1 MNKFK
6 KIGLSAL
13 AGSLVAMSASAEM
26 AITGGASIGIS
37 QTNEKAAAGYYN
49 NNSIKFTFSGETDG
63 GLTVTQYVEI
73 DAGAQDD
80 MYTSVAGSF
89 GTITFN
95 QGGGNSVMSG
105 WDDKTPTAYEE
116 VWDIAQMD
124 STGRESDVMLING
137 VSGANLWRY
146 DSPTMSGV
154 SVHAAYVGEQAA
166 GAKSGGS
173 LQSYSDFGIQI
184 VPEMVEGLSLGYAMG
199 EVTEPNAS
207 DQHATTND
215 DSTLWINYAYGPIT
229 IGYQSSETDGQT
241 ATQDDEST
249 AMSIVY
255 AVSENISVSYGQNE
269 LDLGSSTVDQEAS
282 GFAASYTMGGMSITV
297 QQNEID
303 NVAGSTAAANDIEGY
318 DLNVAFAF

>member
-26 AITGGASIGIS
+26 SITGGASVGVS
-37 QTNEKAAAGYYN
+37 QTNETAAPGYYN
-49 NNSIKFTFSGETDG
+49 NNSVKFTFSGETDG

-73 DAGAQDD
+73 DGGAQDD

-95 QGGGNSVMSG
+95 QGGGSSVMSG
-105 WDDKTPTAYEE
+105 WDDKTPSAYEE
-116 VWDIAQMD
+116 VWDIAELG
-124 STGRESDVMLING
+124 STARETDVQLING
-137 VSGANLWRY
+137 VSGSNLWRY
-146 DSPTMSGV
+146 DSPSFNGV
-154 SVHAAYVGEQAA
+154 SVHAAYVGAQAA

-173 LQSYSDFGIQI
+173 LDAYSDFGIQI
-184 VPEMVEGLSLGYAMG
+184 VPEMVEGLSLGYAFG

-207 DQHATTND
+207 DAQSTTND
-215 DSTLWINYAYGPIT
+215 ESTIWINYAYGPIT
-229 IGYQSSETDGQT
+229 FGYQTSDVDGQT
-241 ATQDDEST
+241 TTQDDESSS
-249 AMSIVY
+249 MSIVY
-255 AVSENISVSYGQNE
+255 SISDNISVSYGTHE
-269 LDLGSSTVDQEAS
+269 LDLGSSTTDQESS

-297 QQNEID
+297 QQNSID

>member
-26 AITGGASIGIS
+26 SVTGGASVGIS
-37 QTNEKAAAGYYN
+37 QVNETKAPGYYN
-49 NNSIKFTFSGETDG
+49 NNSVKFTFSGETDG

-80 MYTSVAGSF
+80 MYTKVAGSF

-116 VWDIAQMD
+116 SWDIAQLS
-124 STGRESDVMLING
+124 STARETDVQLING
-137 VSGANLWRY
+137 ISGANLWRY
-146 DSPTMSGV
+146 DSPVVSGV
-154 SVHAAYVGEQAA
+154 SVHAAYVGAQAA
-166 GAKSGGS
+166 SSKSGGS
-173 LQSYSDFGIQI
+173 LDAYSDFGIQI
-184 VPEMVEGLSLGYAMG
+184 APEMVEGLTLGYAFG
-199 EVTEPNAS
+199 EVTEPNAN
-207 DQHATTND
+207 DQHSTTND
-215 DSTLWINYAYGPIT
+215 ESTLWMNYAYGPIT
-229 IGYQSSETDGQT
+229 VGYQTSDVDGQT
-241 ATQDDEST
+241 TTQDDESS

-255 AVSENISVSYGQNE
+255 AISDNISVSYGTHE
-269 LDLGSSTVDQEAS
+269 LDLGSSTTDQESSAM
-282 GFAASYTMGGMSITV
+282 AASYTMGGMSITV
-297 QQNEID
+297 QQTTID

>member
-26 AITGGASIGIS
+26 SITGGASVGIS
-37 QTNEKAAAGYYN
+37 QVNETKAPGYYN
-49 NNSIKFTFSGETDG
+49 NNSVKFTFSGETDG

-80 MYTSVAGSF
+80 MYTKVAGSF

-105 WDDKTPTAYEE
+105 WYDKTPSAYEE
-116 VWDIAQMD
+116 AWDIAQLS
-124 STGRESDVMLING
+124 STARETDVMLING
-137 VSGANLWRY
+137 ISGSNLWRY
-146 DSPTMSGV
+146 DSPTVSGV
-154 SVHAAYVGEQAA
+154 SVHAAYVGAQAA
-166 GAKSGGS
+166 SSKSGGS
-173 LQSYSDFGIQI
+173 LDAYSDFGIQI
-184 VPEMVEGLSLGYAMG
+184 VPEMIEGLSLGYAFG
-199 EVTEPNAS
+199 EVTEPNAN
-207 DQHATTND
+207 DQHSTTND
-215 DSTLWINYAYGPIT
+215 ESTLWMNYAYGPIT
-229 IGYQSSETDGQT
+229 VGYQTSDVDGQT
-241 ATQDDEST
+241 TTQDDESS

-255 AVSENISVSYGQNE
+255 AISDNISVSYGTHE
-269 LDLGSSTVDQEAS
+269 LDLGSSTTDQESSAM
-282 GFAASYTMGGMSITV
+282 AASYTMGGMSITV
-297 QQNEID
+297 QQTTID